1 MNAKNIVVVMKMEK
15 KNQSNMKEQMKK
27 DSMDRNRI
35 LEEVERNLDE
45 HTRKMVEYDQKAKH
59 LDLLEVKYNSLE
71 RESKA
76 TITALNQKLQTLTE
90 ENENLEN
97 EVMILKRTIVNFK
110 SKITGL
116 RSVVELMIND
126 FGIDQVALA
135 TGLEKD
141 KLKEYLKD

>member
-76 TITALNQKLQTLTE
+76 TITAFNQKLQTLTE

>member
-1 MNAKNIVVVMKMEK
+1 MAKDTTINMEEKMK
-15 KNQSNMKEQMKK
+15 Q

-35 LEEVERNLDE
+35 LEEVERNLDA
-45 HTRKMVEYDQKAKH
+45 HTRKIVEYDQKAKH
-59 LDLLEVKYNSLE
+59 LELLEVKYNNLE
-71 RESKA
+71 RESNE
-76 TITALNQKLQTLTE
+76 TILALEQKLETLNE

-97 EVMILKRTIVNFK
+97 EVMILKRTIVSFK

-126 FGIDQVALA
+126 FGIEQVALA
-135 TGLEKD
+135 TGLEKE